1 MLILAIDPGLRN
13 LAYCLMDNGV
23 VKDINKVD
31 IFGGH
36 PIQTCDTFHCISSFC
51 DRMANAF
58 AFADLVVI
66 EKQFIDNKIKLS
78 SCLSVVQT
86 VLQCR
91 SYQKNVVVHA
101 ATIKK
106 AFQTHRGTHKMNKLA
121 AVERATALN
130 PMLFNSLSGKMD
142 DMADAFLLAWYAHT
156 HLRHV
161 NLKYTQKFPKAQAS
175 KPNIENGKHP
185 AESSTAAGR
194 DTEEDGWEQVLH
206 SGRNQAVGGLSE
218 PI

>member
-13 LAYCLMDNGV
+13 LAYCLMENGV

-36 PIQTCDTFHCISSFC
+36 PIQTCDTFHCISLFC

-101 ATIKK
+101 ATIK
-106 AFQTHRGTHKMNKLA
+106 R
-121 AVERATALN
+121 
-130 PMLFNSLSGKMD
+130 LSKHIG
-142 DMADAFLLAWYAHT
+142 AHT
-156 HLRHV
+156 R
-161 NLKYTQKFPKAQAS
+161 
-175 KPNIENGKHP
+175 
-185 AESSTAAGR
+185 
-194 DTEEDGWEQVLH
+194 
-206 SGRNQAVGGLSE
+206 
-218 PI
+218 

>member
-13 LAYCLMDNGV
+13 LAYCLMENGV

-36 PIQTCDTFHCISSFC
+36 PIQTCDTFNCISAFC

-161 NLKYTQKFPKAQAS
+161 NLKYTQKFPKPQAS
-175 KPNIENGKHP
+175 KPVIENGKHP
-185 AESSTAAGR
+185 AESGTPAGR
-194 DTEEDGWEQVLH
+194 DAAEDGWEQVLH
-206 SGRNQAVGGLSE
+206 SGRNQSAGGLSE